1 MKDVRGKVAFVTG
14 GASGIGLG
22 IAQTLADAGARVVL
36 ADLRPDHLGKAKE
49 AFAGR
54 GQSASIHTL
63 QLDVTDRNAFASAAD
78 ETERVFGKVQILVN
92 NAGVG
97 IEGPFKEATYA
108 DWDFGL
114 GVNLGG
120 VVNGLQTFLPRMR
133 ALGQG
138 GHVVNTAS
146 LAALVMMP
154 AHLAIY
160 AAGKAAVVALSEA
173 IRGDLAGER
182 IGVTVLCPGPVK
194 TNIHELAKNR
204 PERFA
209 ANAAFQAAAQR
220 LGGRATSQ
228 LWMEPAEV
236 GARILKAIHNDELY
250 VITHG
255 EWRPAVIAR
264 HEAILAAMPEKMNS
278 DLIATLLPPA
288 DP

>member
-236 GARILKAIHNDELY
+236 GARILTAIHNDELY